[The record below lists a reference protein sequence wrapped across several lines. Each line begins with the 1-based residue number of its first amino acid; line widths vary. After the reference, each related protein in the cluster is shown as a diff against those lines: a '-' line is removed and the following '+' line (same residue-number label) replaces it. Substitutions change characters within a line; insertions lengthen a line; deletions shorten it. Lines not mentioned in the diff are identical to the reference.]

1 MMCKWI
7 GMAVSQC
14 NLEQQA
20 GGQIWLMD
28 NSLPTLNLRHYTRG
42 SIYHFL
48 IDFLKLCIYQGQLAL
63 CNLCCKCL
71 QFVLKCY
78 VFKYISFF
86 FFISAIAFVLSK
98 IFHIKKTDI
107 SLCFLQALLWFNFY
121 DSLLNPSRNN
131 LVWVSK

>member
-1 MMCKWI
+1 MMCKWV

-86 FFISAIAFVLSK
+86 FSFLPLLLCLARFSTSRKQISI
-98 IFHIKKTDI
+98 
-107 SLCFLQALLWFNFY
+107 CFLQALLWFNFY